1 MRGASWFSLSAA
13 TLILAGCG
21 HLEHLSEFPAV
32 QLVVG
37 REGSTL
43 TVHSSLWP
51 LRETRFLVC
60 PEPLP
65 SLEPNMAESS
75 TIAALVPPCADLGQH
90 PLGPDDDATLDL
102 TLVAADARATLD
114 PAPDWYLVLL
124 GLTGDNVLRHVSRID
139 GGPIERP

>member
-1 MRGASWFSLSAA
+1 MRGASWLARAAA

-32 QLVVG
+32 QLVIG
-37 REGSTL
+37 RDGSTL

-60 PEPLP
+60 PQPLP
-65 SLEPNMAESS
+65 SLEPNMAEST
-75 TIAALVPPCADLGQH
+75 TIDALVPPCADLGQH

-102 TLVAADARATLD
+102 TLLAADAQAALD

>member
-1 MRGASWFSLSAA
+1 MRGASWLSLSTA

-21 HLEHLSEFPAV
+21 HLERLSEFPAV

-51 LRETRFLVC
+51 LRDTRFLVC

-102 TLVAADARATLD
+102 TLLATDAQAALD

>member
-1 MRGASWFSLSAA
+1 MRGVRGLALSAA
-13 TLILAGCG
+13 TLVLAGCG

-75 TIAALVPPCADLGQH
+75 TMAALVPPCADLGQH

-102 TLVAADARATLD
+102 TLLAEDARAALD